1 MLDFICLKI
10 CIWTHLFW
18 VTSFCKTEWWSRVT
32 LRLLNHVDQYRNC
45 PFFTTGAGR
54 RQLRCTY
61 VYCVWDNGNQIG
73 GSSEKNDKN
82 SPKLIVAKSCVRD
95 ACSFSRAAVRRCFC
109 VFQRG
114 DLIIPSSFCQRMGCT
129 SGRLDVR
136 SHASVCSLQRR
147 ILRCRLS
154 TDRRLSRHVLPNK
167 GPIFGELT
175 AFKTKETKTASP
187 FWSNCPDRSKKT

>member
-1 MLDFICLKI
+1 MLDFISLKI

-32 LRLLNHVDQYRNC
+32 LRLLNHVDQYWNC
-45 PFFTTGAGR
+45 PFLTTGAGHF
-54 RQLRCTY
+54 QLRCTY
-61 VYCVWDNGNQIG
+61 VYCVWDNGNQIR

-82 SPKLIVAKSCVRD
+82 SPKLIVAKSCVYVMHVL
-95 ACSFSRAAVRRCFC
+95 SHELLSGVVSVFSS
-109 VFQRG
+109 RG

-147 ILRCRLS
+147 ILRCRLG
-154 TDRRLSRHVLPNK
+154 TDRRLSRDVLPNE

-175 AFKTKETKTASP
+175 AF
-187 FWSNCPDRSKKT
+187 